1 MVQEL
6 LRRNRDWA
14 ADRHRAEPDYFGRL
28 ASQQRPEFFWI
39 GCSDSRVPANVIAG
53 LDPGE
58 VFVHRNVANVVHSAD
73 MNLLTTLEFAIESL
87 EIRKVIVTGH
97 YGCGGV
103 KAAMTDLTHALSDH
117 WLEPI
122 RQLWRSHRE
131 ELDALQVEAREDRLA
146 ELNVI
151 AGVAAVAST
160 PILHHAW
167 SRGAEVVVHGLIY
180 GLKDGLLRDLGCS
193 VSRRDWLDRQGGG

>member
-1 MVQEL
+1 MVQDL
-6 LRRNRDWA
+6 LRRNREWA
-14 ADRHRAEPDYFGRL
+14 AERHRAEPEYFRRL
-28 ASQQRPEFFWI
+28 ADQQTPEFFWI

-58 VFVHRNVANVVHSAD
+58 IFVHRNVANVVHSAD
-73 MNLLTTLEFAIESL
+73 MNLLSTLEYAVEML
-87 EIRKVIVTGH
+87 GIRKVIVTGH

-103 KAAMTDLTHALSDH
+103 KAAMAELSHALSDH

-122 RQLWRSHRE
+122 RQLGRTHRE
-131 ELDALQVEAREDRLA
+131 ELRGLTKEAHENRLA

-151 AGVAAVAST
+151 AGVAAVAAT
-160 PILHHAW
+160 PILHRAW

-180 GLKDGLLRDLGCS
+180 GLKDGLLSDLGCS
-193 VSRRDWLDRQGGG
+193 VSRADWLRSQSEG